1 MGFFDAFFKEH
12 QRTKSEEIY
21 DKALQIFN
29 SPELQNQAL
38 SGKLADKVTHGEDCD
53 IIPGSYGRFGH
64 DRTNPIPVNGPSGEF
79 VYLSRL
85 RLRRTG
91 SMVFFHKAGSVDG
104 IDVFELTNVSGKFVD
119 RLYVDMYHPRC
130 SRRYP
135 EGYTLEK
142 EAVFPRGVTTNLPDF
157 PKGLYKAIKK
167 EAKQRLGID
176 VADKESDCIDVLAV
190 QEALA
195 RLRKERPVAPVMKPL
210 K

>member
-1 MGFFDAFFKEH
+1 MGFFDAFFKEQ

-21 DKALQIFN
+21 DNALQIFN
-29 SPELQNQAL
+29 SPELQNQSL
-38 SGKLADKVTHGEDCD
+38 SGELAEKVRNGEDCD
-53 IIPGSYGRFGH
+53 IVPGGHGRFGH
-64 DRTNPIPVNGPSGEF
+64 DVTNPIPVNGPSGEF

-91 SMVFFHKAGSVDG
+91 SMVFFHKAGRIG
-104 IDVFELTNVSGKFVD
+104 NLDVFELTNVSGKFVD

-135 EGYTLEK
+135 DGYTLER
-142 EAVFPRGVTTNLPDF
+142 EAVFPRGVTTKLADF

-176 VADKESDCIDVLAV
+176 VAEKESDCIDIPAV

-195 RLRKERPVAPVMKPL
+195 HFRRERPAAPGMKPL

>member
-21 DKALQIFN
+21 DDALQIFN

-38 SGKLADKVTHGEDCD
+38 SGELADKVRHGEDCD
-53 IIPGSYGRFGH
+53 VLPGAYGRFGH
-64 DRTNPIPVNGPSGEF
+64 DATNPIPVNGPSGEF

-91 SMVFFHKAGSVDG
+91 SMVFFHKAGQVG
-104 IDVFELTNVSGKFVD
+104 NLDVFELTNVSGKFVD

-135 EGYTLEK
+135 DGYTLER
-142 EAVFPRGVTTNLPDF
+142 EAVFPRGVTTTLADF

-167 EAKQRLGID
+167 EAKLRLGID
-176 VADKESDCIDVLAV
+176 VAEKESDCIDVPAV
-190 QEALA
+190 QDALDQ
-195 RLRKERPVAPVMKPL
+195 LRQKRPAAPIMKPL